1 MGCRSILLLAA
12 SLVLITAS
20 AWGAA
25 DEAADRYRGIL
36 EELSLKSKSIS
47 PHELVNLAEKR
58 FLEFIDR
65 YPGTP
70 EAANARFNLGRIFAQ
85 IGRYAEAVENLEGFL
100 DAQVERKP
108 EEATLARYMLA
119 QSHLALE
126 RFDETE
132 ALFKE
137 ILESGSTNRKI
148 VGMASRELAR
158 VKILRKLTIGS
169 PAIDFSTVSSE
180 GEKVTLSA
188 FKGKVVLLDFWASWC
203 APCRQEMPNVKKVY
217 EDYNGKG
224 FEIIGISLD
233 ESREKFKGYV
243 NMYALPWVQI
253 FDGKGWMSR
262 IGQLY
267 AVNAIPATVLLDQQ
281 GNIRYKNVRG
291 KELRRAVD
299 ALIDGE

>member
-1 MGCRSILLLAA
+1 MKCRSILLFTVP
-12 SLVLITAS
+12 LVLIAAS
-20 AWGAA
+20 AWGTT
-25 DEAADRYRGIL
+25 DEAAERYQGIL
-36 EELSLKSKSIS
+36 EELNLKSKSVS
-47 PHELVNLAEKR
+47 PHELVNLAEMR
-58 FLEFIDR
+58 FLEFIYR

-70 EAANARFNLGRIFAQ
+70 EAANARFNLGRIYAQ

-100 DAQVERKP
+100 DAPVERKP
-108 EEATLARYMLA
+108 EEVTLAWYMLA

-126 RFDETE
+126 RFDEAET
-132 ALFKE
+132 LFKE
-137 ILESGSTNRKI
+137 ILGSGSTNRRI
-148 VGMASRELAR
+148 VGMASRELTR
-158 VKILRKLTIGS
+158 VKTLRKLTIGL

-233 ESREKFKGYV
+233 ESREKFNGYV
-243 NMYALPWVQI
+243 NTYELPWVQI
-253 FDGKGWMSR
+253 FDGKGWLSR

-267 AVNAIPATVLLDQQ
+267 AINAIPATFLLDQQ
-281 GNIRYKNVRG
+281 GNIRYKNLRG

-299 ALIDGE
+299 ELIDGE